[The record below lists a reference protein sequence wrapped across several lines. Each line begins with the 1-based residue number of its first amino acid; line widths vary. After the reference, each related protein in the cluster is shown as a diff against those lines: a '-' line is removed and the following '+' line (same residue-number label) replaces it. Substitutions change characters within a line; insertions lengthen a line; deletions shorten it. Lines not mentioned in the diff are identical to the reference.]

1 MVVVVP
7 PAPNPLEPVVPGDP
21 DEVGAVPVEPE
32 PPPPGTVVVVEVEV
46 DVEDVVGVVVVVG
59 ENTIVVVV
67 GGGTE
72 VVVVVVLTGVA
83 LGTNTSPCEVWR
95 TTPVPVSVD

>member
-1 MVVVVP
+1 VVVVVP

-32 PPPPGTVVVVEVEV
+32 PPPPGTVEVEV